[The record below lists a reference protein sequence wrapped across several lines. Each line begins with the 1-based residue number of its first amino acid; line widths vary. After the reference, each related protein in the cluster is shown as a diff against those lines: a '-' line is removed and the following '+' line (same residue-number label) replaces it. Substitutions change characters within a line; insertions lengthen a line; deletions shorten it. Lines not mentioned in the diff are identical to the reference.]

1 MRICHFHNHYE
12 LTRKDLLT
20 KNVKKFKRHLEK
32 KASYA
37 EAAEYDFVPTSF
49 VMPQECVLHAA
60 VVAGGFPAPFCLAFH
75 TRTAHMARAGSRRRC
90 VAGSE

>member
-1 MRICHFHNHYE
+1 MRINHFHNHYE

-32 KASYA
+32 KANYA

-49 VMPQECVLHAA
+49 VLPQVCDCSA
-60 VVAGGFPAPFCLAFH
+60 FYIFCKPTKMLKLRDQ
-75 TRTAHMARAGSRRRC
+75 TTK
-90 VAGSE
+90 

>member
-1 MRICHFHNHYE
+1 MRINHFHNHYE

-32 KASYA
+32 KANYG

-49 VMPQECVLHAA
+49 VLPQVRA
-60 VVAGGFPAPFCLAFH
+60 VVLVCSG
-75 TRTAHMARAGSRRRC
+75 TQ
-90 VAGSE
+90 